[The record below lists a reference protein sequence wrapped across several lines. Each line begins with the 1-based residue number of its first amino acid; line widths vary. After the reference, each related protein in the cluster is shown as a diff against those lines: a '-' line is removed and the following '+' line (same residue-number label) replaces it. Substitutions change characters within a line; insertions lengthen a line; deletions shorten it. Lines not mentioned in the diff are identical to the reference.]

1 MSLKGLQC
9 VKTSYWIHDTARN
22 SCPKGQRGEAIRSR
36 RFLQD
41 VSIRDSSSISKDTI
55 TARTVEKKFLFS
67 FSSTERQTVTIW
79 RQWDKMTTGRGEG
92 LMRYSDSWVHL
103 DLILQV
109 IQHIMSS
116 NQIHDEN
123 EEQIKK
129 KKRSWGRRKKMREK
143 SCGKRAWARLRHSS
157 GHSHET
163 DHSDETSPPSLF
175 SVFTPP
181 FSLLLLLF
189 LHDCLTSL
197 LLLSNLCFTN
207 VVDVNLAHT
216 P

>member
-1 MSLKGLQC
+1 MIRPVIPARKVSEGRWSDRGAFYRMSRFETAPQFP
-9 VKTSYWIHDTARN
+9 KTPLRL
-22 SCPKGQRGEAIRSR
+22 GQWRIFFFR
-36 RFLQD
+36 
-41 VSIRDSSSISKDTI
+41 
-55 TARTVEKKFLFS
+55 
-67 FSSTERQTVTIW
+67 ERQTVTIW

-116 NQIHDEN
+116 NQIHEEN

-129 KKRSWGRRKKMREK
+129 KELGEEKKMREK

-163 DHSDETSPPSLF
+163 DHSDETSPPCPSFQF
-175 SVFTPP
+175 SP
-181 FSLLLLLF
+181 LLF
-189 LHDCLTSL
+189 LLFFFFLFLRDCSTSL
-197 LLLSNLCFTN
+197 LLPSSLCLAN
-207 VVDVNLAHT
+207 MAAVNLVHT